1 MDTHEQYDKIT
12 EIFAD
17 NLSDIPSEDEDVNI
31 HEDDFDSECSRS
43 DSETVRSAK
52 KHKLVI
58 SSVSSSDKVNN
69 SSNEITGDLTFCCD
83 NDNWS
88 TVDILPNLEKFKG
101 NWGVTVIP
109 SEPDSIIAVTNIIFG
124 DDLFAMFCNQ
134 LSVYYNQTSGKH
146 KVVNKVLKWSSVTP
160 TEMRKF
166 LGLILL
172 MGHTRKDNWKEYWST
187 DPLLAIPIFPQTMS
201 RNRFQQIWT
210 FWHFNDNEKMDK
222 SSSRL
227 FKIQPVLEYFV
238 NKFKTVYKPKQQLSL
253 EEGMITWSG
262 RLKFRNYKP
271 CKIVKC
277 GLLVRMVRESD
288 TGYICNM
295 EIYSDERKSLD
306 ETVLSILGPNLELW
320 HHVYQDNYYN
330 SVLIANTLLEHKTR
344 VCGTIR
350 VNRGL
355 PQSLQDEASTLKKG
369 EIVFRRK
376 GDILLLIWKDAREV
390 RMISTIHDAS
400 FCSTG
405 RKNRDSGEEIIKPMC
420 IVQYNAYMKG
430 LDLADQYFSYCNIL
444 RKSAKWTKNVV
455 LYLINC
461 GLFNSFK
468 IFQTLNPQSKIKYKQ
483 FLLVVARDW
492 ITPKGTEESIDLE
505 SNISGPSNIGSKRPP
520 CKDHPQRLS
529 EYALPM
535 EKEVKHATSASSVL
549 FRFI

>member
-1 MDTHEQYDKIT
+1 
-12 EIFAD
+12 
-17 NLSDIPSEDEDVNI
+17 
-31 HEDDFDSECSRS
+31 
-43 DSETVRSAK
+43 
-52 KHKLVI
+52 
-58 SSVSSSDKVNN
+58 
-69 SSNEITGDLTFCCD
+69 
-83 NDNWS
+83 
-88 TVDILPNLEKFKG
+88 
-101 NWGVTVIP
+101 
-109 SEPDSIIAVTNIIFG
+109 
-124 DDLFAMFCNQ
+124 
-134 LSVYYNQTSGKH
+134 
-146 KVVNKVLKWSSVTP
+146 
-160 TEMRKF
+160 
-166 LGLILL
+166 
-172 MGHTRKDNWKEYWST
+172 
-187 DPLLAIPIFPQTMS
+187 
-201 RNRFQQIWT
+201 
-210 FWHFNDNEKMDK
+210 
-222 SSSRL
+222 
-227 FKIQPVLEYFV
+227 
-238 NKFKTVYKPKQQLSL
+238 
-253 EEGMITWSG
+253 
-262 RLKFRNYKP
+262 
-271 CKIVKC
+271 
-277 GLLVRMVRESD
+277 MVRESD

-529 EYALPM
+529 GNMKQHIPVKIPSS
-535 EKEVKHATSASSVL
+535 EKKKFPTKVCRVCVTHGKRSETRYICKFCAVPLHIGECFTKYHIL
-549 FRFI
+549 KKY